1 MTTPE
6 PLVLTDASGDTLDV
20 DVSPAGNLAIT
31 VDEDGPATVLLDRD
45 QARQLLRWLAAYL
58 SEPAVADLPDN
69 LGYVRCARCTV
80 LFDPITGHHCAATDD
95 EQVRGWLAG
104 EATVTH
110 VEGQPQ

>member
-6 PLVLTDASGDTLDV
+6 PLHLGSDFTAQPPSNDERRNYDAAV
-20 DVSPAGNLAIT
+20 VIT
-31 VDEDGPATVLLDRD
+31 VVPRVAYLNALQVRALI
-45 QARQLLRWLAAYL
+45 RWLG
-58 SEPAVADLPDN
+58 EHAVADLPDH

-80 LFDPITGHHCAATDD
+80 LFDPVTGHHCAATDD

-110 VEGQPQ
+110 VEGQPQP